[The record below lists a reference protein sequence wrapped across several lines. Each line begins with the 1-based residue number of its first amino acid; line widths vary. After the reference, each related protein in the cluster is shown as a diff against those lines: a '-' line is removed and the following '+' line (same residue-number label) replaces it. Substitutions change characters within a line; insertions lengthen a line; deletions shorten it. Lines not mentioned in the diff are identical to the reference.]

1 MREVILLITCSLD
14 GYIADEEG
22 NVDWLLGEDEYD
34 FDSFLAKTDTLLMG
48 HKTYRQ
54 VLGFGK
60 WPYEGKECYVFT
72 TRSPYPEDEKI
83 NDWIIFSNDPVVVT
97 ENLILGTG
105 GFIWVVGGSSII
117 SPLLNKGL
125 ISELRIAIQPIIL
138 GKGIPLFRDIRKDI
152 RLDLKSSQEYE
163 SGIIELVY
171 HLHKK

>member
-14 GYIADEEG
+14 GYIAGEDG
-22 NVDWLLGEDEYD
+22 NVDWLLEEDEYD

-54 VLGFGK
+54 IRDFGK
-60 WPYEGKECYVFT
+60 WPYQGKECYVFT
-72 TRSPYPEDEKI
+72 THHPYSESEKV
-83 NDWIIFSNDPVVVT
+83 NDKVIFSDDPVGVT

-117 SPLLNKGL
+117 SPLLNRGL
-125 ISELRIAIQPIIL
+125 IRELRIAVQPIIL
-138 GKGIPLFRDIRKDI
+138 GKGIPLFRDIKKNI
-152 RLDLKSSQEYE
+152 RLDLSSSKEYG

-171 HLHKK
+171 HLHKE

>member
-14 GYIADEEG
+14 GYIADEDG

-54 VLGFGK
+54 VLDFGK
-60 WPYEGKECYVFT
+60 WPYEEKECYVFT
-72 TRSPYPEDEKI
+72 TQQPYPENEKI
-83 NDWIIFSNDPVVVT
+83 NERIIFSNDPVGIT

-105 GFIWVVGGSSII
+105 GVIWVVGGSSII
-117 SPLLNKGL
+117 SPLLNRGL

-138 GKGIPLFRDIRKDI
+138 GKGISLFKNIKKNI
-152 RLDLKSSQEYE
+152 HLVLSSSQEYE

-171 HLHKK
+171 HLHKE